1 MKPSNTTKSGKATD
15 MIAYICTF
23 PRLPCPSTNCK
34 HDQRIADRPTAGIEA
49 LPQYH
54 QLLVFIPG
62 TSYAPEK
69 GRVYCHLS
77 HDTDAA
83 SSPYSTYEVSGM
95 IVTIFGQLSFLSLSS
110 TCVGEAPSSRAELL
124 PRLTVFLL
132 CLRPYSRSYC
142 NDSINKYNDSAHVCD
157 NVRRIYSNLGRRSA
171 RLDLHAICGIPV
183 FWYQHM

>member
-1 MKPSNTTKSGKATD
+1 

-49 LPQYH
+49 LPQY

-83 SSPYSTYEVSGM
+83 SSPYSTYEVPGV
-95 IVTIFGQLSFLSLSS
+95 IVTILGQLAFIPLSS
-110 TCVGEAPSSRAELL
+110 TRVGEAPSSRAALL

-132 CLRPYSRSYC
+132 CLRPHSRSYC
-142 NDSINKYNDSAHVCD
+142 DSSINKYNDSAHACD
-157 NVRRIYSNLGRRSA
+157 IVHSIYSSLAGRSA
-171 RLDLHAICGIPV
+171 RLALHAICGIPV
-183 FWYQHM
+183 FWYQYV